1 MLVGHAPGG
10 GSAQALPNCRISCL
24 PACLACLLAGV
35 HVPVAWSDVRPTDEE
50 FREAFAS
57 VRLRCHR
64 VVDFVRARR
73 AVLRRLVLT
82 NSEGYWAGGCS
93 AAAAAR
99 GMAPEGVLL
108 ALLRKPVYM
117 QCRRVC
123 SCCFCLPDM
132 LSAALTCH
140 CLPAC
145 LPACL
150 PPLACRGWGVCA
162 SGLQAQLQPGHAGHA
177 AGHVAGGAH
186 RAADHPLQRSLCQ
199 RLPAEHHR
207 DAEVSRR
214 GEGAGRLGGTPAA
227 TGAVVLLRE
236 PSHRCSLLAMAA
248 VLLPARPPTRPVL
261 PCTSWFPPAGACSP
275 WCWRMCSAGC
285 TASLWLSWGTSR
297 S

>member
-1 MLVGHAPGG
+1 MGHAPGG
-10 GSAQALPNCRISCL
+10 GSAQALLNCRISCL

-145 LPACL
+145 LPAC
-150 PPLACRGWGVCA
+150 PL
-162 SGLQAQLQPGHAGHA
+162 
-177 AGHVAGGAH
+177 
-186 RAADHPLQRSLCQ
+186 
-199 RLPAEHHR
+199 LPAE
-207 DAEVSRR
+207 D
-214 GEGAGRLGGTPAA
+214 GEFVPLASKHNFNLGTLGM
-227 TGAVVLLRE
+227 LLGMLQE
-236 PSHRCSLLAMAA
+236 GLTELQIIHCNDLFASGSPLSTIAM
-248 VLLPARPPTRPVL
+248 LR
-261 PCTSWFPPAGACSP
+261 
-275 WCWRMCSAGC
+275 
-285 TASLWLSWGTSR
+285 
-297 S
+297 